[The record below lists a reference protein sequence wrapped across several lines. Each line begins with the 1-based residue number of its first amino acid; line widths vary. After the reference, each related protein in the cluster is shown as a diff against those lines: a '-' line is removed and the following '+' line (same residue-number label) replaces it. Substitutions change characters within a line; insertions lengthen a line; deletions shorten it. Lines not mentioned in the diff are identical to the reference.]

1 MKKLKTWEKL
11 KNWKYNTYWIITFDI
26 TERIMMRW
34 NELTMPI
41 MMKMNGADWN
51 KQSKVKHGFL
61 RDLTAIVHGKYQYT
75 RYTHT
80 PLLQQQL
87 KILTDR
93 RPFELEQHLKPEVPT
108 TDVPPNGAPPPSTR
122 NIWIMLPRLMKSMMS
137 PLNWQLQYVHDTAPT
152 LTYNHLTFARNWT
165 TLQHQEFQL
174 TIPTYQTTL
183 TFEYWNWTG
192 NLLKNDLN
200 FLQTELNHN
209 ELTLLWDRTNHW
221 RDTYFEQTN
230 ENEHRF

>member
-1 MKKLKTWEKL
+1 MNIRENEEIENLREIEKL
-11 KNWKYNTYWIITFDI
+11 KIQHILNYNFWHNWEDNDEMKWIDNAYYD
-26 TERIMMRW
+26 E
-34 NELTMPI
+34 NELSRL
-41 MMKMNGADWN
+41 
-51 KQSKVKHGFL
+51 KQTKLVKHGL

-108 TDVPPNGAPPPSTR
+108 TDVPPNGAPPSTR
-122 NIWIMLPRLMKSMMS
+122 NIWNMLPRLMKSMMS

-165 TLQHQEFQL
+165 TLQHQEL
-174 TIPTYQTTL
+174 MIPTYQTTL

-192 NLLKNDLN
+192 NLHYWRMIWTFYKLN
-200 FLQTELNHN
+200 
-209 ELTLLWDRTNHW
+209 
-221 RDTYFEQTN
+221 
-230 ENEHRF
+230 